1 MKNKIII
8 LIFSSLLAFIHTDKQ
23 TVEISFS
30 SISELDQL
38 VQMDINLDH
47 HRTRNSVHAFVSPS
61 EFKEISDLGYGIK
74 YIPNQAKLYF
84 EQLISDSEY
93 SRDPMRAYHNYN
105 ELTEFLENINSQYP
119 DITNLISIGQSVEG
133 RELWVLE
140 VSDNAGI
147 NEIEP
152 EFKYIANMHGDET
165 VGRELCLYL
174 IEWLVNGYGNNDR
187 ATDIVDNTSI
197 FIMPSMNP
205 DGFENGSRYNANG
218 VDLNRDFPDQ
228 FNDPN
233 NSLSGRQPET
243 QAMMQWTWEH
253 NFVLSANMHTGALVA
268 NYPYDGPNTG
278 VYSGAPDDDVFVQI
292 SRCYADAHPNMESG
306 GFQDGITNGA
316 DWYAVF
322 GGMQDWNYVWESDF
336 EITLEQN
343 EVKWPNS
350 NQLDGLWED
359 HQESMI
365 SYIEQIHQGVRGLVI
380 DNESG
385 EGLDA
390 TISVEG
396 IDHEVFTDPENGDY
410 YRLLTPGN
418 YTLTAYSFGYL
429 PATQNI
435 IVEDDGYVE
444 INFELSLDPWLLE
457 AEIENFESG
466 ELNSFD
472 WELTGNSNWSIDENI
487 FFEGNNSSRSGDID
501 NNQES
506 IISITLDI
514 TDSGYISFYKK
525 VSCEP
530 TGSQSGNYYDYLS
543 FSINNIEMDKWA
555 GDVDWSIESYP
566 VNNGMN
572 TFEWKYIKDQGVVSG
587 DDAAWI
593 DYIVF
598 PPLESTSEC
607 SSGDL
612 NQDNSVN
619 IQDIVLLINLVLSDD
634 GPDGLQVCLSDL
646 NEDET
651 LNVLDVVLLVNLIL
665 SLS

>member
-350 NQLDGLWED
+350 NQLDGLWDD

-555 GDVDWSIESYP
+555 GDIDWSIESYP

-607 SSGDL
+607 STGDL

-646 NEDET
+646 NEDGT